1 MNEKITIQDIA
12 NSLKEKQGLTKKD
25 AELFVKSMFDIMKE
39 ALASDKYVKVKGLGT
54 FKLTEVESRES
65 INVNTGERFEIQG
78 HTKISFTPDTTLKEQ
93 INKPFSHF
101 ETVILNDGVDFED
114 IPTENL
120 EPQTQPEETEVATK
134 EQEVVELVEIVQPEE
149 TTIETPSTPDVEPTE
164 EPKEETIEETIKETV
179 EEIIEEPVIEKLVI
193 EEPATKEPVVEQETT
208 QENEPEETLPTE
220 EPVQAE
226 ETPAIPEE
234 TVVAT
239 ETSTQE
245 QAKPTEEKKTS
256 AVLMGIIVFLLLVI
270 LFGAYWLFFKP
281 ETATQTIPS
290 VPVQQETTTAVQTS
304 PEANQPSEEPSLE
317 PKQEEGASPAT
328 EPKVTTIEP
337 LATPVKNERVPSLA
351 DTLEY
356 KIIGTKS
363 LYTLQS
369 GETIIKASV
378 KFFGSKKYW
387 PYIAIYNRDVIKN
400 VDNVPVG
407 TQIKIPELTL
417 KN

>member
-120 EPQTQPEETEVATK
+120 EPHPEETEVATK

-164 EPKEETIEETIKETV
+164 EPKEENIEETV

-208 QENEPEETLPTE
+208 QENEPEETLPIE

-245 QAKPTEEKKTS
+245 QTKPTEEKKTS

-317 PKQEEGASPAT
+317 PKQEEAASPTT
-328 EPKVTTIEP
+328 EPKITAIEP

>member
-120 EPQTQPEETEVATK
+120 EPQPEETEVATK

-164 EPKEETIEETIKETV
+164 EPKEENIEETV

-208 QENEPEETLPTE
+208 QENEPEETLPIE

-245 QAKPTEEKKTS
+245 QA
-256 AVLMGIIVFLLLVI
+256 M
-270 LFGAYWLFFKP
+270 
-281 ETATQTIPS
+281 
-290 VPVQQETTTAVQTS
+290 
-304 PEANQPSEEPSLE
+304 PSEE
-317 PKQEEGASPAT
+317 
-328 EPKVTTIEP
+328 
-337 LATPVKNERVPSLA
+337 
-351 DTLEY
+351 
-356 KIIGTKS
+356 
-363 LYTLQS
+363 
-369 GETIIKASV
+369 
-378 KFFGSKKYW
+378 
-387 PYIAIYNRDVIKN
+387 
-400 VDNVPVG
+400 
-407 TQIKIPELTL
+407 
-417 KN
+417 

>member
-164 EPKEETIEETIKETV
+164 EPKEENIEETV

-208 QENEPEETLPTE
+208 QENEPEETLTIE
-220 EPVQAE
+220 EPVQVE
-226 ETPAIPEE
+226 ETPVIQEE
-234 TVVAT
+234 TVVTT

-317 PKQEEGASPAT
+317 PKQEEAASPAT
-328 EPKVTTIEP
+328 EPKITTIEP

>member
-12 NSLKEKQGLTKKD
+12 NSLKEKQGLTKKE
-25 AELFVKSMFDIMKE
+25 AELFVKSMFDIMKD

-114 IPTENL
+114 MPTETID
-120 EPQTQPEETEVATK
+120 PQPIETEEVTK
-134 EQEVVELVEIVQPEE
+134 EQEVIQPIEVAQQVEAV
-149 TTIETPSTPDVEPTE
+149 IETPSTPEIPDVAPAE
-164 EPKEETIEETIKETV
+164 EPKEEATEETTEQIV
-179 EEIIEEPVIEKLVI
+179 EEIIEEPII
-193 EEPATKEPVVEQETT
+193 EEPIIKQEESP
-208 QENEPEETLPTE
+208 ENKPEDALPIE
-220 EPVQAE
+220 EPLPAE

-234 TVVAT
+234 KVIAT
-239 ETSTQE
+239 ETSSKE
-245 QAKPTEEKKTS
+245 QDKPTEEKKTS
-256 AVLMGIIVFLLLVI
+256 AVLWGIIVFLVLVI

-281 ETATQTIPS
+281 ETTTQAIPS
-290 VPVQQETTTAVQTS
+290 APVQQETITAVQAS
-304 PEANQPSEEPSLE
+304 PEASQPSKEPSAQ
-317 PKQEEGASPAT
+317 PKQEEVTTPAT

-337 LATPVKNERVPSLA
+337 MATPPKNERVPSMA

-356 KIIGTKS
+356 KITGTKS
-363 LYTLQS
+363 LYTLQN
-369 GETIIKASV
+369 GETIIRASV

-387 PYIAIYNRDVIKN
+387 PYIVIHNRDVIKN
-400 VDNVPVG
+400 ADNVPVG
-407 TQIKIPELTL
+407 TQIKIPELTP

>member
-12 NSLKEKQGLTKKD
+12 NSLKEKQGLTKKE
-25 AELFVKSMFDIMKE
+25 AELFVKSMFDIMKD

-114 IPTENL
+114 MPTETID
-120 EPQTQPEETEVATK
+120 PQPIETEEVTK
-134 EQEVVELVEIVQPEE
+134 EQEVIQPIEVAQPVEAV
-149 TTIETPSTPDVEPTE
+149 IETPSTPEISDVAPAE
-164 EPKEETIEETIKETV
+164 EPKEEATEETTEQIV
-179 EEIIEEPVIEKLVI
+179 EEIVEEPIIEEPIIKQ
-193 EEPATKEPVVEQETT
+193 EESPENKPEDALPVKEPL
-208 QENEPEETLPTE
+208 PAEETL
-220 EPVQAE
+220 
-226 ETPAIPEE
+226 AIPEE
-234 TVVAT
+234 KVIAT
-239 ETSTQE
+239 ETSSKE
-245 QAKPTEEKKTS
+245 QDKPTEEKKTS
-256 AVLMGIIVFLLLVI
+256 AVLWGIIVFLVLVI

-281 ETATQTIPS
+281 ETTTQAIPS
-290 VPVQQETTTAVQTS
+290 APVQQETITAVQAS
-304 PEANQPSEEPSLE
+304 PEASQPSKEPSAQ
-317 PKQEEGASPAT
+317 PKQEEVTTPAT

-337 LATPVKNERVPSLA
+337 MATPTKNERVPSMA

-356 KIIGTKS
+356 KITGTKS
-363 LYTLQS
+363 LYTLQN
-369 GETIIKASV
+369 GETIIRASV

-387 PYIAIYNRDVIKN
+387 PYIVIHNRDVIKN
-400 VDNVPVG
+400 ADNVPVG
-407 TQIKIPELTL
+407 TQIKIPELTP

>member
-120 EPQTQPEETEVATK
+120 EPQPEETEVATK
-134 EQEVVELVEIVQPEE
+134 KQEVVELVEIVQPEE

-164 EPKEETIEETIKETV
+164 EPKEETIEETV
-179 EEIIEEPVIEKLVI
+179 EEIIEEPVIE
-193 EEPATKEPVVEQETT
+193 EPATEEPVVEQETT
-208 QENEPEETLPTE
+208 QENEPEETLPIE

-245 QAKPTEEKKTS
+245 QAKPSEEKKTS
-256 AVLMGIIVFLLLVI
+256 AVLMGIIEILLLVI

-281 ETATQTIPS
+281 ETATQTFPS

-304 PEANQPSEEPSLE
+304 PEANQPSEEPRIE
-317 PKQEEGASPAT
+317 PKQEEAASPAT
-328 EPKVTTIEP
+328 EPKITAIEP

-387 PYIAIYNRDVIKN
+387 PYIANYNRDVIKN

>member
-164 EPKEETIEETIKETV
+164 EPKEENIEETV

-208 QENEPEETLPTE
+208 QENEPEETLPIE

-317 PKQEEGASPAT
+317 PKQEEAASPTT
-328 EPKVTTIEP
+328 EPKITAIEP

>member
-164 EPKEETIEETIKETV
+164 EPKEENIEETV

-208 QENEPEETLPTE
+208 QENEPEETLPIE

-226 ETPAIPEE
+226 ETPAIQEE

-281 ETATQTIPS
+281 ETASQTIPS

-317 PKQEEGASPAT
+317 PKQEEAASPAT
-328 EPKVTTIEP
+328 EPKITAIEP

>member
-12 NSLKEKQGLTKKD
+12 NSLKEKQGLTKKE
-25 AELFVKSMFDIMKE
+25 AELFVKSMFDIMKD

-114 IPTENL
+114 MPTETID
-120 EPQTQPEETEVATK
+120 PQPIETEEVTK
-134 EQEVVELVEIVQPEE
+134 EQEVIQPIEVAQQVEAV
-149 TTIETPSTPDVEPTE
+149 IETPSTPEIPDVAPAE
-164 EPKEETIEETIKETV
+164 EPKEEATEETTEQIV
-179 EEIIEEPVIEKLVI
+179 EEIIEEPII
-193 EEPATKEPVVEQETT
+193 EEPIIKQKESP
-208 QENEPEETLPTE
+208 ENKPEDALPIE
-220 EPVQAE
+220 EPLPAE

-234 TVVAT
+234 KVIAT
-239 ETSTQE
+239 ETSSKE
-245 QAKPTEEKKTS
+245 QDKPTEEKKTS
-256 AVLMGIIVFLLLVI
+256 AVLWGIIVFLVLVI

-281 ETATQTIPS
+281 ETTTQAIPS
-290 VPVQQETTTAVQTS
+290 APVQQETITAVQAS
-304 PEANQPSEEPSLE
+304 PEASQPSKEPSAQ
-317 PKQEEGASPAT
+317 PKQEEVTTPAT

-337 LATPVKNERVPSLA
+337 MATPPKNERVPSMA

-356 KIIGTKS
+356 KITGTKS
-363 LYTLQS
+363 LYTLQN
-369 GETIIKASV
+369 GETIIRASV

-387 PYIAIYNRDVIKN
+387 PYIVIHNRDVIKN
-400 VDNVPVG
+400 ADNVPVG
-407 TQIKIPELTL
+407 TQIKIPELTP

>member
-164 EPKEETIEETIKETV
+164 EPKEENIEETV

-208 QENEPEETLPTE
+208 QENEPEETLPIE

-317 PKQEEGASPAT
+317 PKQEEAASPAT
-328 EPKVTTIEP
+328 EPKITAIEP

>member
-12 NSLKEKQGLTKKD
+12 NSLKEKQGLTKKE
-25 AELFVKSMFDIMKE
+25 AELFVKSMFDIMKD

-114 IPTENL
+114 MPTETID
-120 EPQTQPEETEVATK
+120 PQPIETEEVTK
-134 EQEVVELVEIVQPEE
+134 EQEVIQPIEVAQPVEAV
-149 TTIETPSTPDVEPTE
+149 IETPSTPEIPDVAPAE
-164 EPKEETIEETIKETV
+164 EPKEEATEETTEQIV
-179 EEIIEEPVIEKLVI
+179 EEIIEEPII
-193 EEPATKEPVVEQETT
+193 EEPIIKQEESP
-208 QENEPEETLPTE
+208 ENKPEDALPIE
-220 EPVQAE
+220 EPLPAE
-226 ETPAIPEE
+226 ETPTIPEE
-234 TVVAT
+234 KVIAT
-239 ETSTQE
+239 ETSSKE
-245 QAKPTEEKKTS
+245 QDKPTEEKKTS
-256 AVLMGIIVFLLLVI
+256 AVLWGIIVFLVLVI

-281 ETATQTIPS
+281 ETTTQAIPS
-290 VPVQQETTTAVQTS
+290 APVQQETITAVQAS
-304 PEANQPSEEPSLE
+304 PEASQPSKEPSE
-317 PKQEEGASPAT
+317 QPKQEEVTTPAT

-337 LATPVKNERVPSLA
+337 MATPAKNERVPSMA

-356 KIIGTKS
+356 KITGTKS
-363 LYTLQS
+363 LYTLQN
-369 GETIIKASV
+369 GETIIRASV

-387 PYIAIYNRDVIKN
+387 PYIVIHNRDVIKN
-400 VDNVPVG
+400 ADNVPVG
-407 TQIKIPELTL
+407 TQIKIPELTP

>member
-120 EPQTQPEETEVATK
+120 EPQPEETEVATK

-164 EPKEETIEETIKETV
+164 EPKEETIEETIEETV

-208 QENEPEETLPTE
+208 QENEPEETLPIE

-226 ETPAIPEE
+226 ETPAIQEE

-245 QAKPTEEKKTS
+245 QAKPSEEKKTS

-304 PEANQPSEEPSLE
+304 PEANQPSEEPSIE
-317 PKQEEGASPAT
+317 PKQEEAASPAT
-328 EPKVTTIEP
+328 EPKITAIEP
-337 LATPVKNERVPSLA
+337 LPTPVKNERVPSLA

-387 PYIAIYNRDVIKN
+387 PYIANYNRDVIKN

>member
-12 NSLKEKQGLTKKD
+12 NSLKEKQGLTKKE
-25 AELFVKSMFDIMKE
+25 AELFVKSMFDIMKD

-114 IPTENL
+114 MPTETID
-120 EPQTQPEETEVATK
+120 PQPIETEEATK
-134 EQEVVELVEIVQPEE
+134 EQEVVQPVEVAQPVEAV
-149 TTIETPSTPDVEPTE
+149 IETPSIPETPDVGPAE
-164 EPKEETIEETIKETV
+164 EAKEEITEETIEETV
-179 EEIIEEPVIEKLVI
+179 EVTIEEPVIE
-193 EEPATKEPVVEQETT
+193 EPIVEQEESP
-208 QENEPEETLPTE
+208 ENETVETLPVE
-220 EPVQAE
+220 EPLPTE

-234 TVVAT
+234 RIVAT
-239 ETSTQE
+239 ETSSQE
-245 QAKPTEEKKTS
+245 PIKPTEEKKTS
-256 AVLMGIIVFLLLVI
+256 AILWGIIVFLVLVI

-281 ETATQTIPS
+281 ETATQAVPS
-290 VPVQQETTTAVQTS
+290 VPVQQETITAVQAS
-304 PEANQPSEEPSLE
+304 PEASQPSKEPSAQ
-317 PKQEEGASPAT
+317 PKQEEVTTPAT

-337 LATPVKNERVPSLA
+337 MATPAKNERVPSMA

-356 KIIGTKS
+356 KITGTKS
-363 LYTLQS
+363 LYTLQN
-369 GETIIKASV
+369 GETIIRASV

-387 PYIAIYNRDVIKN
+387 PYIVIHNRDVIKN
-400 VDNVPVG
+400 ADNVPVG
-407 TQIKIPELTL
+407 TQIKIPELTP

>member
-120 EPQTQPEETEVATK
+120 EPQPEETEVATK
-134 EQEVVELVEIVQPEE
+134 EQEVIEFVEIVQPEE
-149 TTIETPSTPDVEPTE
+149 TTIETPSTLDVERTE
-164 EPKEETIEETIKETV
+164 EPKEETIEETIEETV
-179 EEIIEEPVIEKLVI
+179 EEIIEEPVIE
-193 EEPATKEPVVEQETT
+193 EPTTEEPVVEQETT
-208 QENEPEETLPTE
+208 LENEPDETLPIE
-220 EPVQAE
+220 EPVPAE
-226 ETPAIPEE
+226 ETPVIQEE

-245 QAKPTEEKKTS
+245 QAKPSEEKKTS

-281 ETATQTIPS
+281 ETVSQTIPS

-304 PEANQPSEEPSLE
+304 PKANQPSEEPSIE
-317 PKQEEGASPAT
+317 PKQEEAASPAT